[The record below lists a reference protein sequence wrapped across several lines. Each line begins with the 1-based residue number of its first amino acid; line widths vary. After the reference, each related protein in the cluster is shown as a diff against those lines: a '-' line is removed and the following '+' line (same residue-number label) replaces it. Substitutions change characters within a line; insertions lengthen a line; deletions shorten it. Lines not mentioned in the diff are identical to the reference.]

1 MRLNGSHKTYRIG
14 GLATGDCGC
23 NEGSLGALPEN
34 LQNPLYP
41 VGTLNSNFNQ
51 AISNKLWDTMKALAR
66 APYPELPYAGAGV
79 QNPWSTRGGP
89 FTVTGLTV
97 TSTPPAPL
105 PVATSGGRAKGVG
118 TRAMNGL
125 GSLGATPALTAP
137 FPYQIKNPFITGN
150 NFWYTGQPTLN
161 KNEPLYRNDAEEFL
175 RSAVVDSDWDR
186 VEAWLGWA
194 LRNGMTRDKLTQF
207 DFGRYKWTGTKA
219 AKKFYPFSHADI
231 RSFYE
236 RFLKFTAVTM
246 PADRKCIQNKYEM
259 ALKGANSSPR
269 NQFILRLS
277 DCPLSESWEKG
288 LLKVVA
294 SIAIP
299 VALVVTAGA
308 IAGALTAGTAAGGA
322 GVATGVAAGETAGG
336 VSAITGLTAG
346 SAAIPAGIEGV
357 VSIATALPVLG
368 AGTIATSVGAGLASG
383 ALIASAPPPV
393 VAQPPAPI
401 AAPEISPVIET
412 VVTESTFLP
421 AVPTAGTIATTAGAG
436 IASGALVATSTPPAP
451 VQTAQPEPVQDSDTI
466 ETVVTEGTRIPVT
479 DPGLVSIIGPSI
491 ALDIPEIF
499 SPEPP
504 SPQYEDDPTLGDQIK
519 TGLQDAA
526 AQYGQQYVED
536 QLAQYLQ
543 DQLNHPPTQ
552 DDLDAWQDWIDD
564 GGLRPSANS
573 STTLWP
579 WLIVGGLAAAVVFT
593 ETKRGRTKHRRMRS

>member
-294 SIAIP
+294 SIALP
-299 VALVVTAGA
+299 VALVVAAGA
-308 IAGALTAGTAAGGA
+308 IAGAVAAGGA
-322 GVATGVAAGETAGG
+322 GGAAGAAGAAG
-336 VSAITGLTAG
+336 ASGAAGAGAAGAAAGAAG
-346 SAAIPAGIEGV
+346 SAALIPAGIEV
-357 VSIATALPVLG
+357 VTVAASALPVIG
-368 AGTIATSVGAGLASG
+368 AGTVAATVGAGLASG
-383 ALIASAPPPV
+383 ALVAANVPPPLT
-393 VAQPPAPI
+393 AQPPPASLS
-401 AAPEISPVIET
+401 PEPVIET
-412 VVTESTFLP
+412 VTVTGN
-421 AVPTAGTIATTAGAG
+421 VPVVTAPEAITIGAG
-436 IASGALVATSTPPAP
+436 LSSGAIVAASAPPAP
-451 VQTAQPEPVQDSDTI
+451 LQTAQPEPVQDSDTI

-564 GGLRPSANS
+564 GGLRPGANS